1 MKRGRDTERE
11 RDKESGCMLN
21 NKNLFAS
28 HNSLAESQQGIPHEH
43 KERRERILVLARPIR
58 KTANRQ
64 AFTSG
69 GRYGK
74 SLLMH
79 EDVDLVIS
87 SLLQAISLGHRR

>member
-58 KTANRQ
+58 KT
-64 AFTSG
+64 T
-69 GRYGK
+69 GRL
-74 SLLMH
+74 SLPVAVM
-79 EDVDLVIS
+79 ERACS
-87 SLLQAISLGHRR
+87 CMRM